1 MMRFFHKKFLL
12 ALSAAFLFFAASSCS
27 DSPQSA
33 QKKIDRIANDMK
45 PQLPKM
51 LDKDTR
57 LVNVYTKQLELIS
70 EYELVNYRPGE
81 ADYQKTKNKIELY
94 LNRQVCP
101 NIKKELLGKG
111 ISAHY
116 IYKGNNGQTIVDRVL
131 SPGDC

>member
-1 MMRFFHKKFLL
+1 MRYFHKRFPLVLAAIFLV
-12 ALSAAFLFFAASSCS
+12 FAIISCS

-33 QKKIDRIANDMK
+33 QKKIDKIANDIQ

-70 EYELVNYRPGE
+70 EYELVNYSPGE
-81 ADYQKTKNKIELY
+81 SDDQSTKNKIELY
-94 LNRQVCP
+94 LTRQVCP
-101 NIKKELLGKG
+101 NIKQELLGKG
-111 ISAHY
+111 ISARY

>member
-1 MMRFFHKKFLL
+1 MQDFHKRLHLVLAAVFLV
-12 ALSAAFLFFAASSCS
+12 FAIIGCS

-33 QKKIDRIANDMK
+33 QKKIDKIANEMQ

-57 LVNVYTKQLELIS
+57 LVNVYTKQLELVS
-70 EYELVNYRPGE
+70 EYELVNYNPE
-81 ADYQKTKNKIELY
+81 ESDDQKTRNKIELY
-94 LNRQVCP
+94 LTRQVCP

-111 ISAHY
+111 ISARY

-131 SPGDC
+131 LPGDC